1 LQHDLF
7 RLLIQRRGINGGLD
21 ESAAE
26 GSHGPMRF
34 YDGLTIEKKLAIQAW
49 IFLAVPIVFFTV
61 IRFYPAIESFGI
73 AFTEWNLLSPAR
85 YVGLENFRQMWSD
98 PVFWITLKNT
108 FLYLMI
114 GTPVSLGVS
123 FVVAYYLDQ
132 VRFGH
137 GLIRAMY
144 FIPHLTTSV
153 AMAWVWRW
161 FYQPPP
167 IGLFNNILNVI
178 GLDTQPFL
186 RSTSQALF
194 AVIAPA
200 IWAGL
205 GFQIILFMAGLR
217 AIPSNYYEA
226 ARIDGAGKW
235 MILRQI
241 TLPLLRPTIVFLVVI
256 SSIGFLRIFDT
267 VYNMT
272 DNGAGGPLNSTKP
285 LVLYI
290 YESAF
295 RSYRMGYA
303 AAQTLVLFV
312 ILLTISLLQLRLMRA
327 RTS

>member
-1 LQHDLF
+1 
-7 RLLIQRRGINGGLD
+7 
-21 ESAAE
+21 
-26 GSHGPMRF
+26 
-34 YDGLTIEKKLAIQAW
+34 
-49 IFLAVPIVFFTV
+49 
-61 IRFYPAIESFGI
+61 
-73 AFTEWNLLSPAR
+73 
-85 YVGLENFRQMWSD
+85 
-98 PVFWITLKNT
+98 
-108 FLYLMI
+108 
-114 GTPVSLGVS
+114 
-123 FVVAYYLDQ
+123 VAYYLDQ

-137 GLIRAMY
+137 GLIRAFY

-167 IGLFNNILNVI
+167 IGLFNNLLNVV
-178 GLDTQPFL
+178 GLETQPFL
-186 RSTSQALF
+186 RSTAQALP
-194 AVIAPA
+194 AVLAPA

-205 GFQIILFMAGLR
+205 GFQIVLFMAGLR
-217 AIPSNYYEA
+217 AIPSSYYEA

-235 MILRQI
+235 MILREI

-303 AAQTLVLFV
+303 AAQTLVLFI
-312 ILLTISLLQLRLMRA
+312 ILLTISLVQLRLMRT
-327 RTS
+327 RT

>member
-1 LQHDLF
+1 
-7 RLLIQRRGINGGLD
+7 
-21 ESAAE
+21 
-26 GSHGPMRF
+26 MRIF
-34 YDGLTIEKKLAIQAW
+34 HERTIETKQAIHAW
-49 IFLAVPIVFFTV
+49 IFLAVPLLFFVV
-61 IRFYPAIESFGI
+61 IRFYPAVEAFGI

-85 YVGLENFRQMWSD
+85 FVGLQNFWRILED
-98 PVFWITLKNT
+98 PVFWISFKNT
-108 FLYLMI
+108 FLYLI
-114 GTPVSLGVS
+114 VGTPLSLMLS
-123 FVVAYYLDQ
+123 FLVAYYLDQ

-137 GLIRAMY
+137 GLIRAFY

-167 IGLFNNILNVI
+167 IGLFNNILNVV
-178 GLDTQPFL
+178 GLETQPFL
-186 RSTSQALF
+186 RSTAQALP
-194 AVIAPA
+194 AVLAPA

-205 GFQIILFMAGLR
+205 GFQVVLFMAGLR
-217 AIPSNYYEA
+217 AIPSSYYEA

-235 MILRQI
+235 MILREI

-303 AAQTLVLFV
+303 AAQTIILFV
-312 ILLTISLLQLRLMRA
+312 ILLSISLIQLRLIRS
-327 RTS
+327 RS